1 MRKRLY
7 LHIGQTKTGST
18 ALQLHLHRHREALS
32 RQGLLYPEV
41 PAGARLKTQHRF
53 LVDALHEAG
62 DQPARAG
69 DVWMPFLDQLRQ
81 APEPGVV
88 LSEEVFWHL
97 FEQRPTLRR
106 RALGWVAEV
115 LQDFDVRVVCY
126 LRRQDLWVESWFNQ
140 VAKSRVPLP
149 MASLTFDDFVQR
161 HRELGLF
168 DYAARVAEWSE
179 PFGQG
184 AIVLRVHE
192 PGRLVGDSV
201 VDDFAEVIG
210 ARLPPL
216 TAGQRAQPRL
226 SPAACHFAN
235 LFARLPGSGAHRAAF
250 LHAIRDL
257 GDAGDQRRLLAPD
270 AAAWLVERY
279 RPGNSGLART
289 YLGREELFACPQR
302 AHTVYPGPSTDDLA
316 ELGMRL
322 FMALAGAVPRGD
334 GAD

>member
-1 MRKRLY
+1 MHKRLY

-18 ALQLHLHRHREALS
+18 ALQLHLHRHREELS

-41 PAGARLKTQHRF
+41 PPSARLKTQHRF

-69 DVWMPFLDQLRQ
+69 DVWMPFLDRLRE
-81 APEPGVV
+81 AAEPGVV

-106 RALGWVAEV
+106 RALDWMAQA
-115 LQDFDVRVVCY
+115 LHDFDVRVICY

-140 VAKSRVPLP
+140 VAKSRAPLP

-161 HRELGLF
+161 HRDLGLF
-168 DYAARVAEWSE
+168 DYAARVGEWSAV
-179 PFGQG
+179 FGQG
-184 AIVLRVHE
+184 QIVLRVHE
-192 PGRLVGDSV
+192 TGRLVSDSV
-201 VDDFAEVIG
+201 VEDFADVIG
-210 ARLPPL
+210 VRLPPM
-216 TAGQRAQPRL
+216 TAGGRAQPRL

-235 LFARLPGSGAHRAAF
+235 LFARLPGSGAHRVAF

-257 GDAGDQRRLLAPD
+257 GNAGDARRLMAPD

-279 RPGNSGLART
+279 RSGNSALARA
-289 YLGREELFACPQR
+289 YLGREELFSCPER
-302 AHTVYPGPSTDDLA
+302 SHAVYPGPSTDDLA

-322 FMALAGAVPRGD
+322 FIALANAIPRDD